1 MSSPRASAR
10 RAPPLVVL
18 TGGPGAGKTAVLEV
32 VRRHFCEHV
41 VVLPEAASIVFGGGF
56 PRRPTDTG
64 RKASQRAIF
73 SVQRELERLEIE
85 DPASSA
91 RVVLCDRGTL
101 DGIAYYPGPA
111 DEYLHERG
119 TTHEAEIAKY
129 ARVVHLRPPP
139 DGRGYDHKNPLRVE
153 TAAEAHAIDARIE
166 AAWKGHPNRV
176 FVESYELFFDKVA
189 RVLAILRDALPE
201 ECRAHIALA
210 PGE

>member
-1 MSSPRASAR
+1 
-10 RAPPLVVL
+10 VVL

-64 RKASQRAIF
+64 RKSSQRAIF
-73 SVQRELERLEIE
+73 SVQRELERLEID
-85 DPASSA
+85 DPISTA

-129 ARVVHLRPPP
+129 ARVEHLRPPP

-166 AAWKGHPNRV
+166 EAWRGHPNRV

-189 RVLAILRDALPE
+189 RVLAILRDELPDD
-201 ECRAHIALA
+201 CRAHIALA